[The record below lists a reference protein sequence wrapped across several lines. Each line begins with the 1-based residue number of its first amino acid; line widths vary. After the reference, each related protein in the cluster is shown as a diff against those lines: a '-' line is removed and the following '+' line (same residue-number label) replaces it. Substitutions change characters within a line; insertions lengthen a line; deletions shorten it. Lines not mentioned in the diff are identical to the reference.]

1 MSNTPVSKTAVL
13 ELIREHAEKL
23 VAGYDQNAAEWFASL
38 TADSYLGVLKA
49 FTRSIDHIEEGTPE
63 WKASIRLVVLL
74 SSKISLFARRIGFE
88 NVRYWKRPFN
98 EHERSQALKEMR
110 LAAADILQK
119 LPE

>member
-1 MSNTPVSKTAVL
+1 M
-13 ELIREHAEKL
+13 
-23 VAGYDQNAAEWFASL
+23 
-38 TADSYLGVLKA
+38 
-49 FTRSIDHIEEGTPE
+49 
-63 WKASIRLVVLL
+63 VLL